1 MLKNSLE
8 LHPIAQKAL
17 ANLGISELNSM
28 QQAAFLS
35 IQQRRNTILLS
46 PTGSGK
52 TLAFL
57 LPVLQLMRE
66 GKSGVQCVIISP
78 TRELAI
84 QIERVWQKMA
94 TGFKVSTCYGGHP
107 MQIET
112 NNLVEPP
119 ALLIGTPGRILE
131 HINRQTFVTASVETL
146 ILDEFDKSLSLGF
159 QEQMGEIIQHLKG
172 LEKRVLV
179 SATNKMTIPEFTG
192 VTEPHVLNFSKME
205 MPTNSGFS
213 LKYVKS
219 ATEDKLETLFQLL
232 CTIGAEQTLVFC
244 NLRETTETTQAFLKK
259 KGLDA
264 ASFHG
269 GMEQLDR
276 EKALINFRNGSTT
289 FFVTSDLAARGLDIP
304 EVKNVVHYEIPL
316 KNNDFVHRNGRTAR
330 MHAGGTAYLV
340 LSSTEEFPVYLS
352 EKPERAPLP
361 LDFVLPQPSPWIT
374 LYISGGKKD
383 KLSKMDIVGFLSKK
397 GELTKDD
404 LGKIE
409 ILDFMSFV
417 AVKKSVANELL
428 RRVKDEKMKGQKYK
442 MNIAW

>member
-1 MLKNSLE
+1 ME
-8 LHPIAQKAL
+8 LNPIAQNAL
-17 ANLGISELNSM
+17 TNLGVSELNKM
-28 QQAAFLS
+28 QEAANLS
-35 IQQRRNTILLS
+35 IQKERNTILLS

-66 GKSGVQCVIISP
+66 DKSGVQCIIISP

-84 QIERVWQKMA
+84 QIERVWQKMS

-112 NNLVEPP
+112 NNLVQPP

-146 ILDEFDKSLSLGF
+146 ILDEFDKSLSMGF
-159 QEQMGEIIQHLKG
+159 QEQMGDIILHLKG

-179 SATNKMTIPEFTG
+179 SATNKMSIPDFTG
-192 VTEPHVLNFSKME
+192 IVAPNILNFSKME

-219 ATEDKLETLFQLL
+219 HTEDKIDTLFQLL
-232 CTIGAEQTLVFC
+232 CSLGAEQTLVFC
-244 NLRETTETTQAFLKK
+244 NLRETTEKTQAFLKK

-264 ASFHG
+264 ACFHG

-316 KNNDFVHRNGRTAR
+316 KHNDFLHRNGRTAR
-330 MHAGGTAYLV
+330 MHAEGTAYLV
-340 LSSTEEFPVYLS
+340 LSSEEDFPVYLGPKPVLAQIPS
-352 EKPERAPLP
+352 EL
-361 LDFVLPQPSPWIT
+361 VLPEPSPWTT

-397 GELTKDD
+397 GELAKDD
-404 LGKIE
+404 IGKIE

-417 AVKKSVANELL
+417 AVKKKIANHLL
-428 RRVKDEKMKGQKYK
+428 KQVKDEKMKGQKYK